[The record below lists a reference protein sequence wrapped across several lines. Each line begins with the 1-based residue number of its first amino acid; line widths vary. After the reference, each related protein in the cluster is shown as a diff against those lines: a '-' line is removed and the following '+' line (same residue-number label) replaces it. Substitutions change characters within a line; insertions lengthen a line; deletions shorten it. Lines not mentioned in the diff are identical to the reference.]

1 MPLAKKK
8 NLRFNSIEF
17 AKLISKLSKTQVII
31 IKNFEEI
38 EKYFKKNLT
47 SDEIIIGMGAGLISK
62 HMRELKIAL

>member
-1 MPLAKKK
+1 M
-8 NLRFNSIEF
+8 RFNSIEF
-17 AKLISKLSKTQVII
+17 AKLISKFSKTQVIV